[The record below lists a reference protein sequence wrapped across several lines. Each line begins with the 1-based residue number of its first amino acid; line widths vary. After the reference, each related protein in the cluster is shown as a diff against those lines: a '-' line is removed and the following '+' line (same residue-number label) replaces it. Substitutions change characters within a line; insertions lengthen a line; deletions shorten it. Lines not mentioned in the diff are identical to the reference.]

1 MATENFSRFCNQCYA
16 HFTDPVKYEQHI
28 AVCGKPATEAT
39 EPVKTSDADVESN
52 VNANTKDKQEP
63 GDAVVPEGTKVP
75 PDGQTEGAMG
85 QEGVLDVGTN
95 MNADA
100 NVGTDN
106 GQKVEGAT
114 VPEDV
119 PKSTDTNETPPEPQP
134 AMANVSAPPTEATE
148 PVKTSSRSKTKTK

>member
-85 QEGVLDVGTN
+85 QEGVSDVS
-95 MNADA
+95 
-100 NVGTDN
+100 
-106 GQKVEGAT
+106 
-114 VPEDV
+114 
-119 PKSTDTNETPPEPQP
+119 KSTDVNETPSEPQP
-134 AMANVSAPPTEATE
+134 ETVNVPAPPTEATE
-148 PVKTSSRSKTKTK
+148 PVKTPSRSKTKTK